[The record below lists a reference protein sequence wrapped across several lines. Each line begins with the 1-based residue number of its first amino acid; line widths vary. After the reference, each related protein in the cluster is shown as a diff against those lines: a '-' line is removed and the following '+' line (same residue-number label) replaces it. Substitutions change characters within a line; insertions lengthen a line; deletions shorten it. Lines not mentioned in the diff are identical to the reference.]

1 VVKRLLLAGACALA
15 AGCGGGDPAGDV
27 VGQPA
32 VVSALEVQTRV
43 FTPRCALSGCHV
55 GAGAPMDLDL
65 SSVTLS
71 TANTVGVASL
81 EVPALMR
88 VAPNDAPNSYLYR
101 KVSGDPTIQGDPMP
115 ASGPPLNATE
125 LALIEAWIEQGA
137 R

>member
-1 VVKRLLLAGACALA
+1 MRRLLLLGAIAAA

-27 VGQPA
+27 VGQPTA
-32 VVSALEVQTRV
+32 VTTLEVQTRI

-55 GAGAPMDLDL
+55 SPGAPFDLDL
-65 SSVTLS
+65 SSVTAS
-71 TANTVGVASL
+71 RDHTVGVASG

-88 VAPNDAPNSYLYR
+88 VAPGNAPDSYLYR

-115 ASGPPLNATE
+115 ASGAPLTAAE
-125 LALIEAWIEQGA
+125 IALIEAWIEQGA